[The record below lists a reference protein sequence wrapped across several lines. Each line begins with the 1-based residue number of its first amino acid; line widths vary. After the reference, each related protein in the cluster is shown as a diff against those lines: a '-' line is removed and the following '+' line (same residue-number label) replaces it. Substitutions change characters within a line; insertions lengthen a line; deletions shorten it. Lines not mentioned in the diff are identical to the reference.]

1 MTLLGMTPKLHFQGT
16 FIWGIVLISAKAKTQ
31 SDSTGSGKT
40 SPFSAPLKSQDYP
53 QLGAWHLL
61 PVPSHLSRALS
72 LCLSHAPASSF
83 TDAPCRVS
91 TGISNSNK
99 QVIKQRTKGNK
110 ALRMNSAKSKQNLSL
125 ICSCDGHFFIS

>member
-40 SPFSAPLKSQDYP
+40 LPFSAPLKSQDYP

-61 PVPSHLSRALS
+61 PVPSQLSRALS
-72 LCLSHAPASSF
+72 LCLSHAIQPLHLLMHLVECPQAFQTATNRSLSREQK
-83 TDAPCRVS
+83 A
-91 TGISNSNK
+91 
-99 QVIKQRTKGNK
+99 TK
-110 ALRMNSAKSKQNLSL
+110 L
-125 ICSCDGHFFIS
+125 